1 MVTYFVCMFN
11 MYSIY
16 NYAFLDPVGIPEFW
30 LTVFKNADLLTDMVK
45 VKHFMKYMQHQISR
59 YIITLP
65 CTVYITQNFGGF
77 GSSLPICQVLSTNN
91 YYHS

>member
-1 MVTYFVCMFN
+1 MFN

-45 VKHFMKYMQHQISR
+45 VKHFMKYMQHQIS
-59 YIITLP
+59 
-65 CTVYITQNFGGF
+65 
-77 GSSLPICQVLSTNN
+77 
-91 YYHS
+91 